1 MAQIDPGEFTPLG
14 AILSPRAWLRWLI
27 GLLLLAALIVWVQ
40 REVGWSQLLAPWLDL
55 PLGKLLLLLLLTA
68 ASYLLRAVRIYD
80 YSYRLLQGAFPA
92 TLRLTLLHNALNN
105 FLPMRLG
112 ELAFPILMKRYFR
125 QGYLASGVTLLWIRA
140 LDLHLLG
147 LVALIFWFWTSGES
161 WWAWLTLPW
170 MTLVPG
176 LYFGH
181 GLARRWVVGRQG
193 RLLGLVAK
201 VLDQVP
207 DSAGQF
213 LRIWIWT
220 ALSWGCKILAYTAVV
235 LHFSPLDLG
244 RAVLGTV
251 GAELSSV
258 LPVHGVAGAGTYE
271 LAMSAVL
278 LPLGIDLANILKA
291 AVNLHL
297 YLLGASLLL
306 GGCALLLPRPPPAA
320 VNQA

>member
-1 MAQIDPGEFTPLG
+1 LDPSAAPPDPLRSLFTRRTLG
-14 AILSPRAWLRWLI
+14 RWLL
-27 GLLLLAALIVWVQ
+27 GLALLAGLVAWVQ
-40 REVGWSQLLAPWLDL
+40 SSVGWGELLAPWQDL
-55 PLGKLLLLLLLTA
+55 PAAKLALLLLLIA
-68 ASYLLRAVRIYD
+68 ASYALRAVRIYD
-80 YSYRLLQGAFPA
+80 YHRRLLQGAFPA
-92 TLRLTLLHNALNN
+92 TLRLTLLHNSLNN

-125 QGYLASGVTLLWIRA
+125 QGYTASSVTLLWLRL

-147 LVALIFWFWTSGES
+147 LLALVFWFWTSGQTL
-161 WWAWLTLPW
+161 WLLLTLPW
-170 MTLVPG
+170 MALVPG
-176 LYFGH
+176 LYWGH
-181 GLARRWVVGRQG
+181 GLLQRRLVPREG
-193 RLLGLVAK
+193 RLARLAGQVLGH
-201 VLDQVP
+201 VP

-213 LRIWIWT
+213 FRIWIWT
-220 ALSWGCKILAYTAVV
+220 ALSWGCKFMAYTAVV
-235 LHFSPLDLG
+235 LHFSAIDLG

-278 LPLGIDLANILKA
+278 LPLGLDVASVLKA

-306 GGCALLLPRPPPAA
+306 ALWALLLPRPAGSGDA
-320 VNQA
+320 G